1 MKIKSDLFSKIAL
14 LILGSIAIVGL
25 NAYVSYLD
33 MMAERKLKTKHL
45 VESTQGILR
54 FYHDKA
60 IQGTLTEEL
69 AQKEAKAA
77 IRNIRYDQHE
87 YFWIQTN
94 DQMPLMLM
102 HATMPEL
109 EGKTLDDKRFN
120 CVTHIQ
126 KNMHSKIME
135 TLESTNL
142 FLTISK
148 MAKENSE
155 GFIFYQWT
163 KPEPDGFIS
172 RKTYP
177 KISYFQEYK
186 DWGWIVGS
194 GIYVDDVKES
204 VLKNLLMT
212 LLLAI
217 ISIFLWFK
225 LR

>member
-14 LILGSIAIVGL
+14 LVIGSIAIVGL

-45 VESTQGILR
+45 VESRQGILK
-54 FYHDKA
+54 FYHDKSL
-60 IQGTLTEEL
+60 QGFVTEEF
-69 AQKEAKAA
+69 AKKEAKEA
-77 IRNIRYDQHE
+77 IRNFRYDQNE

-94 DQMPLMLM
+94 EKIPTMLM
-102 HATMPEL
+102 HATTPEL
-109 EGKTLDDKRFN
+109 EGKTLEDKKFD

-126 KNMHSKIME
+126 KNMHSKTVE
-135 TLESTNL
+135 TLNKTNL
-142 FLTISK
+142 FISISE
-148 MAKENSE
+148 MAKENGE

-163 KPEPDGFIS
+163 KPQPDGTLS
-172 RKTYP
+172 SQKYS

-186 DWGWIVGS
+186 PWGWIVGS

-204 VLKNLLMT
+204 VLKNLVMS
-212 LLLAI
+212 LLLAVV
-217 ISIFLWFK
+217 SIFLWLK

>member
-1 MKIKSDLFSKIAL
+1 MKIKSELLSKITL
-14 LILGSIAIVGL
+14 LVIGSVAIVGL

-45 VESTQGILR
+45 VESRQGILK

-60 IQGTLTEEL
+60 LQGIMSEEL
-69 AQKEAKAA
+69 AKKEAKAA
-77 IRNIRYDQHE
+77 IRNIRYDQKE

-94 DQMPLMLM
+94 DKVPIMLM
-102 HATMPEL
+102 HAITPEL
-109 EGKTLDDKRFN
+109 EGKVLDDKKFD

-126 KNMHSKIME
+126 KNMHSKIIE
-135 TLESTNL
+135 TIGKTNL
-142 FLTISK
+142 FIAISEI
-148 MAKENSE
+148 AKENGE
-155 GFIFYQWT
+155 GFIFYQWI
-163 KPEPDGFIS
+163 KPEADGFIS
-172 RKTYP
+172 NKTYP

-186 DWGWIVGS
+186 EWGWIVGS

-212 LLLAI
+212 LALAI
-217 ISIFLWFK
+217 SSIFIWFK